1 MKMQELKNLAA
12 LMKEYDLTR
21 VEVTPDGNITMERMA
36 QPVLAGAPAPV
47 INQAAEPV
55 AAAQP
60 PQEEGTAIY
69 SPMPL
74 ILFYA
79 ASSPD
84 ADPFVKKG
92 DIVKKGDV
100 LCIIEA
106 MKLMNE
112 INAERD
118 GEILEVL
125 VQNGQLVE
133 FGQPLFRIG
142 E

>member
-1 MKMQELKNLAA
+1 
-12 LMKEYDLTR
+12 
-21 VEVTPDGNITMERMA
+21 MA

-60 PQEEGTAIY
+60 PQEEGKVIY
-69 SPMPL
+69 SPMVGV
-74 ILFYA
+74 FYA